1 MGNVYYQ
8 IQFSK
13 ETLLLLNLVTQKK
26 FTLELQRGRL
36 KIPLQQI
43 LYSRNITLM
52 TQNCLKNTGKSKRV
66 TLSQK

>member
-43 LYSRNITLM
+43 LYTRNIT
-52 TQNCLKNTGKSKRV
+52 Q
-66 TLSQK
+66 